1 MDTTQKKAAE
11 EVVPTAS
18 ITQSLCILFS
28 SSSLFAER
36 SFLAC
41 NLAVELAKRGFSV
54 GLIET
59 TTLLPN
65 TFFLLGALFP
75 ETTALEDVSSSPE
88 KFSPLS
94 PPHPA
99 PEPLKLND
107 IAIGDG
113 NKIKVVFCD
122 KDFDSADFLSIL
134 NGLKRES
141 HFIII
146 NGPDDILALKKAI
159 ACIHPFCIVPVTIN
173 SEELLKSYSLIKQI
187 SEDVAYR
194 EIGLLIV
201 EKRLYHKAEAAFNII
216 AEMAYK
222 FLSSNMCYM
231 GVIPMRAD
239 FCRAILSL
247 VPFPL
252 EEENSPLSQSIKKL
266 ADNVTKQYIYT
277 KETSNGEAKL

>member
-1 MDTTQKKAAE
+1 MNTTEKKVVE
-11 EVVPTAS
+11 EVVSAAS

-28 SSSLFAER
+28 SNSLFAER

-41 NLAVELAKRGFSV
+41 NLAVELARRGFSV

-59 TTLLPN
+59 TTTLPN

-75 ETTALEDVSSSPE
+75 ESTELENVSSVPE
-88 KFSPLS
+88 KSPPLS
-94 PPHPA
+94 PSLPV

-107 IAIGDG
+107 VSIGDTK
-113 NKIKVVFCD
+113 KIKAVFCD
-122 KDFDSADFLSIL
+122 KTFDSADFLSIL
-134 NGLKRES
+134 DALKRES

-146 NGPDDILALKKAI
+146 NGPDDISELKKAI
-159 ACIHPFCIVPVTIN
+159 SCIHPFCIVPVTVN

-187 SEDVAYR
+187 SEGVAYR

-222 FLSSNMCYM
+222 FLSSSISYM
-231 GVIPMRAD
+231 GVVPIRAD
-239 FCRAILSL
+239 FCRSILSL
-247 VPFPL
+247 IPFPI
-252 EEENSPLSQSIKKL
+252 EEKNSPLSQSIKKL
-266 ADNVTKQYIYT
+266 ADNVTKQYIYI
-277 KETSNGEAKL
+277 KETSNGEARL

>member
-1 MDTTQKKAAE
+1 MDTTQKKVVE
-11 EVVPTAS
+11 EVVSTAS

-41 NLAVELAKRGFSV
+41 NLAVELARRGFSV

-59 TTLLPN
+59 TSTLPN

-75 ETTALEDVSSSPE
+75 ESTELESVSSLPE
-88 KFSPLS
+88 KSPPLS
-94 PPHPA
+94 PLLPV

-107 IAIGDG
+107 ISIGDG
-113 NKIKVVFCD
+113 KKIEAVFCD
-122 KDFDSADFLSIL
+122 RDFDAANFLSIL

-146 NGPDDILALKKAI
+146 NGPDDILELKKAI
-159 ACIHPFCIVPVTIN
+159 SFMNPFCIVPVTIN

-222 FLSSNMCYM
+222 FLSSNICYM

-239 FCRAILSL
+239 FCRSILSL
-247 VPFPL
+247 IPFPV
-252 EEENSPLSQSIKKL
+252 EEKNSPLSQSIRTL
-266 ADNVTKQYIYT
+266 ADNVTKQYIYI

>member
-1 MDTTQKKAAE
+1 MDTTHKK
-11 EVVPTAS
+11 VVEGVVSTTS

-41 NLAVELAKRGFSV
+41 NLAVELARRGFSV

-59 TTLLPN
+59 NTTLPN
-65 TFFLLGALFP
+65 TFFLLAALFQ
-75 ETTALEDVSSSPE
+75 ESTALESVSSLPE
-88 KFSPLS
+88 KSPPLS
-94 PPHPA
+94 PPLPGF
-99 PEPLKLND
+99 EPLKLND
-107 IAIGDG
+107 ISIGDG
-113 NKIKVVFCD
+113 KKIKAVFCD
-122 KDFDSADFLSIL
+122 KGFDSADSLSTL
-134 NGLKRES
+134 NTLKKES

-146 NGPDDILALKKAI
+146 NGPNDILEVKKAI
-159 ACIHPFCIVPVTIN
+159 SCIHPFCIVPVTVN

-187 SEDVAYR
+187 SEDMAYR

-222 FLSSNMCYM
+222 FLSSNICYM

-239 FCRAILSL
+239 FCRSILSL
-247 VPFPL
+247 IPFPL
-252 EEENSPLSQSIKKL
+252 EEKNSPLSQSIKKL
-266 ADNVTKQYIYT
+266 VDNVTKQYIYI
-277 KETSNGEAKL
+277 KETSDGKAKL